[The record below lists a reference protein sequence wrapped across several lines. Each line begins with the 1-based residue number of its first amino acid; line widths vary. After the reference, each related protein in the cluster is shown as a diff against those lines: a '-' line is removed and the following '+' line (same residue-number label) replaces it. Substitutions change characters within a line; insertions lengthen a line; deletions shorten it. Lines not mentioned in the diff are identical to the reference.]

1 MPMKPMHNIDH
12 DRLVELYLTGWWRKT
27 RAAVVHRFLHCSDR
41 LIELIRGVDV
51 VDEELG
57 GRVDSEIEHIITRAI
72 GQPWS
77 TTMTARQHAI
87 WDAARAACP
96 DRRILMQMITSD
108 RAVRGLSRIPP
119 KHALGRLLK
128 SHLDSC
134 HWEVLGLTEHRA
146 RVWSK
151 LRRISTELLREYQA
165 QHGHDP
171 PPGYRCSRQHFRDIR
186 TRILRDDLH
195 DARIA
200 EIKVD
205 TIEEYFGRLCEE
217 CRQMVPLDEELFD
230 EEQGP
235 IDDGELRPR
244 LVSLLKRCIEQL
256 EEPLQRVIRIA
267 YLGDKSLSWPPAQ
280 DTGPEAGRTEFER
293 LRHEAL
299 RQLRSRLDTF
309 RRDTDEEQVR
319 NRKTLE

>member
-1 MPMKPMHNIDH
+1 
-12 DRLVELYLTGWWRKT
+12 
-27 RAAVVHRFLHCSDR
+27 
-41 LIELIRGVDV
+41 
-51 VDEELG
+51 
-57 GRVDSEIEHIITRAI
+57 
-72 GQPWS
+72 
-77 TTMTARQHAI
+77 
-87 WDAARAACP
+87 
-96 DRRILMQMITSD
+96 MIASD
-108 RAVRGLSRIPP
+108 RAARGLSTIPP

-134 HWEVLGLTEHRA
+134 HWQVLGLTEHRA

-151 LRRISTELLREYQA
+151 LRRISAELLREYQA
-165 QHGHDP
+165 QHGRDP
-171 PPGYRCSRQHFRDIR
+171 PPGYRCSRHHFRDIR

-195 DARIA
+195 DTRIA

-217 CRQMVPLDEELFD
+217 CRQLVPLDEASFD
-230 EEQGP
+230 EEQLQ
-235 IDDGELRPR
+235 IDEGDLHPHLIRM
-244 LVSLLKRCIEQL
+244 LKRCIDQL

-267 YLGDKSLSWPPAQ
+267 YLGDNALSWSQTQ
-280 DTGPEAGRTEFER
+280 DTGPEAGGTEFER

>member
-1 MPMKPMHNIDH
+1 MKPMPNIDH

-27 RAAVVHRFLHCSDR
+27 RAAIVHRFLHCSDR

-51 VDEELG
+51 VDEELN
-57 GRVDSEIEHIITRAI
+57 GRIDTEIEHIIIQAI

-77 TTMTARQHAI
+77 TPMTARQRAI

-96 DRRILMQMITSD
+96 DRRILVQMITSD
-108 RAVRGLSRIPP
+108 RAARGLSTIPP

-128 SHLDSC
+128 SHRDSC
-134 HWEVLGLTEHRA
+134 HWQVLGLTEHRA

-151 LRRISTELLREYQA
+151 LRRISAELLREYQA
-165 QHGHDP
+165 QHGRDP
-171 PPGYRCSRQHFRDIR
+171 PPGYRCSPHHFRDIR

-195 DARIA
+195 DTRIA

-205 TIEEYFGRLCEE
+205 TIEEYFGRFCEE
-217 CRQMVPLDEELFD
+217 CRQLVPLDEASFD
-230 EEQGP
+230 EEQLQ
-235 IDDGELRPR
+235 IDEGDLHPHLIRM
-244 LVSLLKRCIEQL
+244 LKRCIDRL

-267 YLGDKSLSWPPAQ
+267 YLGDKALSWLPTQ

>member
-1 MPMKPMHNIDH
+1 MKPMSNIDH

-27 RAAVVHRFLHCSDR
+27 RAAIVHRFLHCSDR
-41 LIELIRGVDV
+41 LIELIGGVDV
-51 VDEELG
+51 VDDGLG
-57 GRVDSEIEHIITRAI
+57 RRIDTEIEHIIVQAI

-77 TTMTARQHAI
+77 TPMTARQRAI

-96 DRRILMQMITSD
+96 DRRILVQMIRSD
-108 RAVRGLSRIPP
+108 RAVRGLSTVPP

-128 SHLDSC
+128 SHLDAC
-134 HWEVLGLTEHRA
+134 HWQVLGLTEHRA

-151 LRRISTELLREYQA
+151 LRRISAELFREYQA
-165 QHGHDP
+165 QHRRDP
-171 PPGYRCSRQHFRDIR
+171 PAGYRCSPRHFREIR

-217 CRQMVPLDEELFD
+217 CRQMVHLDDASFE
-230 EEQGP
+230 EEQP
-235 IDDGELRPR
+235 QIDEGELHPHLIR
-244 LVSLLKRCIEQL
+244 LLKRCIDQL
-256 EEPLQRVIRIA
+256 EEPLPRVIRIA
-267 YLGDKSLSWPPAQ
+267 YLGDKALSWSPTQ
-280 DTGPEAGRTEFER
+280 DMDPEAGRAEFER

-299 RQLRSRLDTF
+299 RQLRSRLDIF
-309 RRDTDEEQVR
+309 RGDIDEE
-319 NRKTLE
+319 